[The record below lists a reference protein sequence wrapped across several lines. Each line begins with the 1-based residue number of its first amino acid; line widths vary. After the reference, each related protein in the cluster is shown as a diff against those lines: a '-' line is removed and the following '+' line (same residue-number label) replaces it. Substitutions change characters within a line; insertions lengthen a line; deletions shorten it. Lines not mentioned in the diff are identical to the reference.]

1 MTDVS
6 LCLDNDEAGRIGME
20 KIRAAVRED
29 KEISGR
35 IRLIADNPPPV
46 ILGKDYNELLQR
58 KVEGM
63 RKEREK
69 EKVLGNGR

>member
-1 MTDVS
+1 MTGVQTCA
-6 LCLDNDEAGRIGME
+6 LPIW
-20 KIRAAVRED
+20 ED